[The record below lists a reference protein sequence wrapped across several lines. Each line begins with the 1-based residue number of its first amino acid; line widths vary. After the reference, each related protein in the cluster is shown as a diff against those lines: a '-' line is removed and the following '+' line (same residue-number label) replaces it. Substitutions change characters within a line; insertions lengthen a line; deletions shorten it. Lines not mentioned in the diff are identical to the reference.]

1 MQVNFQGTGVALV
14 TPFLPTGEVDY
25 PALARLVEHCV
36 DGGIDFL
43 VALGTTGETATLS
56 HDEQQAVLQH
66 IVHANNKRLPIVVG
80 IGGNDTRKI
89 CEQIDAQDFRGISGI
104 LSVSPYYNKPT
115 QEGIYRH
122 YMAISEVAPL
132 PVILYNVPARTG
144 SNVQAATVLRLARE
158 SSKFVAMK
166 EASGDIRQ
174 CMEIIRQAPEG
185 FALLSGDDNM
195 TLPLIAC
202 GAQGVISVIGQ
213 AVPSVFT
220 SMVRAALANDMEQA
234 RRDHYA
240 LVELT
245 DLIFAQGNPAGIK
258 TALDVLGITGDTLRL
273 PLVQVDAALREK
285 IQQACS
291 PYRG

>member
-1 MQVNFQGTGVALV
+1 MQANFQGTGVALI
-14 TPFLPTGEVDY
+14 TPFLPTGEVDF
-25 PALARLVEHCV
+25 PALTRLVEHCV
-36 DGGIDFL
+36 AGGIDFL

-56 HDEQQAVLQH
+56 FAEQQAVLQH
-66 IVHANNKRLPIVVG
+66 IIHANHQRLPLVVG

-89 CEQIDAQDFRGISGI
+89 CEQIESQNFLGIDGI

-122 YMAISEVAPL
+122 YMAIAEVAPR

-144 SNVQAATVLRLARE
+144 SNVSASTVLRLARD
-158 SSKFVAMK
+158 SSRFVAMK

-174 CMEIIRQAPEG
+174 CMEIIRHAPEG
-185 FALLSGDDNM
+185 FHLLSGDDNM

-202 GAQGVISVIGQ
+202 GAKGVISVIAQGI
-213 AVPSVFT
+213 PSIFT

-234 RRDHYA
+234 RADHYA

-258 TALDVLGITGDTLRL
+258 TVLNLLGITGDTLRL
-273 PLVQVDAALREK
+273 PLVQVEAALREK
-285 IQQACS
+285 IAQICAV
-291 PYRG
+291 YA